1 MKVFKIILYCFA
13 GIIVLFVL
21 LAGFGTIGLK
31 EAKSLTIQSIDM
43 TQIEDGTYTG
53 MYENGRWSN
62 TVTVLVEDH
71 RIIDIEILDTGNDSQ
86 IAVLNQ
92 VTGEVIDQQKV
103 DIDSL
108 TGATATSKS
117 LQKAIE
123 NALEQ

>member
-1 MKVFKIILYCFA
+1 MKALKIILYCIT
-13 GIIVLFVL
+13 GLIVLTAIM
-21 LAGFGTIGLK
+21 AGYGTLGLK
-31 EAKSLTIQSIDM
+31 EAKSLTFQSIDM
-43 TQIEDGTYTG
+43 TRIDDGTYTG
-53 MYENGRWSN
+53 TYKNGRWSN
-62 TVTVLVEDH
+62 TVAVQVEDH
-71 RIIDIEILDTGNDSQ
+71 RIIDIKVLDTGNDSQ

-92 VTGEVIDQQKV
+92 VAGEVMDQQKV